1 MANIEEDALGTGTQ
15 VSYEISKESQT
26 SYDQIL
32 PLSAIRQ
39 DQEGAY
45 CLVAQEVET
54 VLGTEY
60 QAVRVNLTVKEKD
73 SNNGAVSSSLGKED
87 LVITGSNKEISQGDK
102 VRLKE

>member
-1 MANIEEDALGTGTQ
+1 M
-15 VSYEISKESQT
+15 
-26 SYDQIL
+26 
-32 PLSAIRQ
+32 
-39 DQEGAY
+39 
-45 CLVAQEVET
+45 ET